1 MNSKE
6 LETMRIS
13 FKKLNERRME
23 ILNDP
28 QTKKLQ
34 ERVKKIRED
43 SVNNMEELLEMAKK
57 RFEENGIEVFL
68 AENDQKALNII
79 YNIVKD
85 EKTVSKSKSNTVS
98 EIDLAKFLTD
108 KNINL
113 VETDLGDRIVQL
125 NPTDKRPA
133 HPIGPALHLN
143 VKKIAEIIS
152 ESLGQ
157 EIEPEPRIIME
168 LVKANVIEELSKCK
182 IGITGANSVAAED
195 GSLVMVHNEGN
206 ISLLTLME
214 THIVL
219 VGIDKLVSTIEDSIS
234 VIKLET
240 AYATGTKIPS
250 YINVISAPS
259 KTADIEKRLLNGMY
273 GAKKVV
279 VILLDNGRRDA
290 LKECLWCIGCG
301 SCIVACPVYNAV
313 GHEFGYKGYL
323 GGRGV
328 AMSKFIKNEKTS
340 FDSGLYMCTLCGLC
354 TLECPVSTPTSELVE
369 KLRINSQKAGFYPKA
384 HGVIKKNIK
393 SSGSPFKS

>member
-1 MNSKE
+1 MNKSE
-6 LETMRIS
+6 LETMRNS
-13 FKKLNERRME
+13 FKILDERRIE
-23 ILNDP
+23 ILHDP
-28 QTKKLQ
+28 KIKKLQ
-34 ERVKKIRED
+34 EKVKQIREE
-43 SVNNMEELLEMAKK
+43 SIENLEELVETAQKN
-57 RFEENGIEVFL
+57 FEENGIEL
-68 AENDQKALNII
+68 CYAEDSKIACALI
-79 YNIVKD
+79 YDLIKN
-85 EKTVSKSKSNTVS
+85 EKVVAKSKSNTVF
-98 EIDLAKFLTD
+98 EIALSDFLKE
-108 KNINL
+108 KNIDL

-125 NPTDKRPA
+125 NTHDKRPA

-143 VKKIAEIIS
+143 VEKISEIIS
-152 ESLGQ
+152 ESMDKD
-157 EIEPEPRIIME
+157 IEPHPRTIME
-168 LVKANVIEELSKCK
+168 LVKADVLEELNKCQV
-182 IGITGANSVAAED
+182 GITGANSVAAED

-206 ISLLTLME
+206 ISLLTMMD
-214 THIVL
+214 THIIV

-279 VILLDNGRRDA
+279 VILLDNGRRNA

>member
-125 NPTDKRPA
+125 NPT
-133 HPIGPALHLN
+133 
-143 VKKIAEIIS
+143 
-152 ESLGQ
+152 
-157 EIEPEPRIIME
+157 
-168 LVKANVIEELSKCK
+168 
-182 IGITGANSVAAED
+182 
-195 GSLVMVHNEGN
+195 
-206 ISLLTLME
+206 
-214 THIVL
+214 
-219 VGIDKLVSTIEDSIS
+219 
-234 VIKLET
+234 
-240 AYATGTKIPS
+240 
-250 YINVISAPS
+250 
-259 KTADIEKRLLNGMY
+259 
-273 GAKKVV
+273 
-279 VILLDNGRRDA
+279 
-290 LKECLWCIGCG
+290 
-301 SCIVACPVYNAV
+301 
-313 GHEFGYKGYL
+313 
-323 GGRGV
+323 
-328 AMSKFIKNEKTS
+328 
-340 FDSGLYMCTLCGLC
+340 
-354 TLECPVSTPTSELVE
+354 
-369 KLRINSQKAGFYPKA
+369 
-384 HGVIKKNIK
+384 
-393 SSGSPFKS
+393 